1 MAELNGTAAFEVEF
15 LQAVREDAY
24 NRGYVMGVYSL
35 LLAIA
40 NEGTEAALKSAE
52 EFVFKLM
59 IRDKELADKLEKE
72 LAAARVIKNDEGN

>member
-1 MAELNGTAAFEVEF
+1 MAELNDATASEAEF
-15 LQAVREDAY
+15 LQATREDAY
-24 NRGYVMGVYSL
+24 SRGYVMGVYGV

-72 LAAARVIKNDEGN
+72 LAAARGRKNDEGN

>member
-1 MAELNGTAAFEVEF
+1 MAELNDATASEAEF
-15 LQAVREDAY
+15 LQATIEDAY
-24 NRGYVMGVYSL
+24 GRGYVMGVYGV

-59 IRDKELADKLEKE
+59 IRDKELADKLGKQ
-72 LAAARVIKNDEGN
+72 LAAARVRKNDESN

>member
-1 MAELNGTAAFEVEF
+1 MAELNGTAESEVEF

-24 NRGYVMGVYSL
+24 DRGYVMGVYSL

-72 LAAARVIKNDEGN
+72 LTAARVRKNDN

>member
-24 NRGYVMGVYSL
+24 HRGYNMGIYSL

-40 NEGTEAALKSAE
+40 NDGMEAALKDAE
-52 EFVFKLM
+52 DFVFRS
-59 IRDKELADKLEKE
+59 IIADKALTDKLEKK
-72 LAAARVIKNDEGN
+72 LAAARARKNDN

>member
-24 NRGYVMGVYSL
+24 DRGYIMGVYSL

-59 IRDKELADKLEKE
+59 IRDKELTDKLEKE
-72 LAAARVIKNDEGN
+72 LVSARARKNDN

>member
-24 NRGYVMGVYSL
+24 DRGYIMGVYSL

-72 LAAARVIKNDEGN
+72 LVSARARKNDN

>member
-24 NRGYVMGVYSL
+24 DRGYVMGVYSL

-72 LAAARVIKNDEGN
+72 LAAARVRKNDEGN

>member
-1 MAELNGTAAFEVEF
+1 MTELNDAAASEVEF

-24 NRGYVMGVYSL
+24 TRGYTMGVYGV

-52 EFVFKLM
+52 EFVFKLV
-59 IRDKELADKLEKE
+59 IKDKELADNLGKQ
-72 LAAARVIKNDEGN
+72 LATARARKNDESN

>member
-24 NRGYVMGVYSL
+24 DRGYVMGVYSL

-72 LAAARVIKNDEGN
+72 LAAARVRKNDESN